1 MGNVKKDKKREKKH
15 KNILELSEEV
25 VYKSVRMVS
34 LDDNKILIENHSG
47 IKEYT
52 EKSIRIDSKNISILI
67 SGEKLTLENLQ
78 RDDIAIN
85 GEIKSIVFDKKVG
98 V

>member
-1 MGNVKKDKKREKKH
+1 MKNFKKKDKKP

-25 VYKSVRMVS
+25 IYKSVRLVA
-34 LDDNKILIENHSG
+34 LDDRKLLIENHNG

-52 EKSIRIDSKNISILI
+52 EKSVRIDTEKLSILI

-78 RDDIAIN
+78 RDDIAIH

-98 V
+98 I

>member
-1 MGNVKKDKKREKKH
+1 MKKNKKKEKKP

-25 VYKSVRMVS
+25 IYKSVRLVT
-34 LDDNKILIENHSG
+34 LDNAKILIENHNG

-52 EKSIRIDSKNISILI
+52 EKNVKIDTESLSILI
-67 SGEKLTLENLQ
+67 SGEKLMLENLQ
-78 RDDIAIN
+78 KDDIAIH